1 MDVRGELA
9 LLREFGYTHLDLQ
22 GSPVAQSRGFA
33 AADAA
38 QPSDRATEQTFDEL
52 RTLAHDCTKCR
63 LAGTRTNVVFGVGN
77 PNADLMFIGEAPG
90 RDEDIQGE
98 PFVGRAG
105 QLLTD
110 IVKAM
115 KLTRDDVYI
124 ANVIKCRPPEN
135 RNPEPDEL
143 DACRPFIR
151 RQVELIQPKVIVT
164 LGRFALRDSVR
175 LGSRVEVP
183 LASKLTTGFVVGL
196 LDEVTVEQSKL
207 KNIRAVLDDE
217 EPALIPEIIELCRWA
232 AEYYIAPL
240 GEMLR
245 VSLPANRASRG
256 KRQAVLVDPDSDQI
270 LDSDRTLIEELQRRP
285 LPLSA
290 IFDDLNISRSA
301 VARLR
306 DAGVIALH
314 ERFRDAE
321 GVRYDRFV
329 VLETMP
335 GGLTPRQQAAVDVL
349 QSRGG
354 ELSVRAMEHA
364 GASAA
369 VLSALAKKGVI
380 RIERRARRHT
390 LDAFLAGL
398 DDAAAGEIRYS
409 AEQRAA
415 IEAVRAT
422 LGTFAPFLLEGVT
435 GR

>member
-164 LGRFALRDSVR
+164 LGRFALQSLTEKAYGITAVR
-175 LGSRVEVP
+175 GQWLEYNGVKVMP
-183 LASKLTTGFVVGL
+183 TYHPAYL
-196 LDEVTVEQSKL
+196 LR
-207 KNIRAVLDDE
+207 N
-217 EPALIPEIIELCRWA
+217 PA
-232 AEYYIAPL
+232 
-240 GEMLR
+240 
-245 VSLPANRASRG
+245 
-256 KRQAVLVDPDSDQI
+256 
-270 LDSDRTLIEELQRRP
+270 
-285 LPLSA
+285 
-290 IFDDLNISRSA
+290 
-301 VARLR
+301 
-306 DAGVIALH
+306 
-314 ERFRDAE
+314 
-321 GVRYDRFV
+321 
-329 VLETMP
+329 
-335 GGLTPRQQAAVDVL
+335 
-349 QSRGG
+349 
-354 ELSVRAMEHA
+354 
-364 GASAA
+364 
-369 VLSALAKKGVI
+369 AKKEVWADMKKVMA
-380 RIERRARRHT
+380 E
-390 LDAFLAGL
+390 LGL
-398 DDAAAGEIRYS
+398 
-409 AEQRAA
+409 
-415 IEAVRAT
+415 
-422 LGTFAPFLLEGVT
+422 
-435 GR
+435 